1 MVMSPRELMEDRIA
15 RVFPEGDDM
24 KRKRRIIV
32 GAAAMAAA
40 VSLGACSS
48 GTGAESS
55 NTQIESAAEEGTTA
69 QSGNTGN
76 TKEGTEAKSG
86 NTAEASG
93 EGQTEHTEESG
104 AHSTKIEYSSEGT
117 SVIEIFDEGHNYNPV
132 VYGPPK
138 NSEGR

>member
-1 MVMSPRELMEDRIA
+1 MEDRIA

-55 NTQIESAAEEGTTA
+55 NTQIESAAEEGTMA
-69 QSGNTGN
+69 QSGNT
-76 TKEGTEAKSG
+76 KEATEAKSG

-93 EGQTEHTEESG
+93 EGQTEHTEEFG

>member
-1 MVMSPRELMEDRIA
+1 MSPRELMEDRIA

-24 KRKRRIIV
+24 KRKSRIIV

-55 NTQIESAAEEGTTA
+55 STQIESAAEEGTTA
-69 QSGNTGN
+69 QSGNT
-76 TKEGTEAKSG
+76 KEATEAKSG